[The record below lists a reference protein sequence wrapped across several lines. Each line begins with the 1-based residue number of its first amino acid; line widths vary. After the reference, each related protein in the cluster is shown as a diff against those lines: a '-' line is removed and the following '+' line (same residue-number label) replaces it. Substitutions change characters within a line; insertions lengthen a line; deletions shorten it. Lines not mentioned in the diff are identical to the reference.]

1 MPERRPLTEGL
12 KTPPTPSEARQE
24 QDFVFGTKA
33 PSTTTQEPKRV
44 ALSTRIR
51 GDYVQA
57 LKRLSLQRQLDGVVP
72 NTISEFL
79 EQAIEPWLKTN
90 GEQP

>member
-12 KTPPTPSEARQE
+12 KPPPTAADTRRE
-24 QDFVFGTKA
+24 QDFVHGVKHPATVA
-33 PSTTTQEPKRV
+33 PEPKRV

-57 LKRLSLQRQLDGVVP
+57 LKRLSLQRQLDGVAP

-79 EQAIEPWLKTN
+79 EQAIEPWLTAN
-90 GEQP
+90 GGHP

>member
-12 KTPPTPSEARQE
+12 KPPPTPAEAGRE
-24 QDFVFGTKA
+24 QDFVYGA
-33 PSTTTQEPKRV
+33 RRPVASTPEPKRV

-51 GDYVQA
+51 GDFIQA
-57 LKRLSLQRQLDGVVP
+57 LKRLSLQRQLDGIAP

-79 EQAIEPWLKTN
+79 EEAIEPWLKAN
-90 GEQP
+90 GGHS